1 MLAEKVFD
9 LADQRQFAAVS
20 GDFNPMHLDA
30 VQARRTQ
37 AGAPVVHGI
46 HLLLWALESLSSAQP
61 ELPPLRSLRV
71 QFNSFVYLHE
81 PVQVLLVKLEAARA
95 RLTVSA
101 ANGPRLRITIDFGTA
116 TLDSPAWSASPLRH
130 ITFSTAPCN
139 LELGQMSGRSGCLS
153 FVMTPADAAALFPAA
168 TQWLGARRVA
178 ALAASTHLVGMICP
192 GLNSIYADL
201 SINATREFSPRD
213 FLAFRVTETDSR
225 FRTVEQEIAGGGM
238 AGIVRGFVRTPPVEQ
253 ATMESLIGLIGPA
266 DFAGSLALIVGGS
279 RGLGELTAKMI
290 AAGGGHVI
298 VTWKTGKEDA
308 EKVSHEIRLSGGAC
322 HSLPYDVRRPV
333 ADQLATFAHTPTHA
347 YYFATPTIY
356 RPKSELFVADRL
368 QEFLAVYV
376 DGFWQLSQFLR
387 SRQPRLSLFYPSS
400 VFVTERPKG
409 MTEYSM
415 AKAAG
420 ETLCAD
426 MNLSQGP
433 LHVTVSRLPRL
444 PTDQTASTIAV
455 EMASPIEIMLPIV
468 REVQSWPK

>member
-1 MLAEKVFD
+1 
-9 LADQRQFAAVS
+9 
-20 GDFNPMHLDA
+20 
-30 VQARRTQ
+30 
-37 AGAPVVHGI
+37 
-46 HLLLWALESLSSAQP
+46 
-61 ELPPLRSLRV
+61 
-71 QFNSFVYLHE
+71 
-81 PVQVLLVKLEAARA
+81 
-95 RLTVSA
+95 
-101 ANGPRLRITIDFGTA
+101 
-116 TLDSPAWSASPLRH
+116 
-130 ITFSTAPCN
+130 
-139 LELGQMSGRSGCLS
+139 
-153 FVMTPADAAALFPAA
+153 
-168 TQWLGARRVA
+168 
-178 ALAASTHLVGMICP
+178 MICP
-192 GLNSIYADL
+192 GLNSIYAEL

-333 ADQLATFAHTPTHA
+333 AEQLATFAHTPTHA